1 MKWFKHYT
9 DASNGKFLNTIMDE
23 FGVEGYA
30 WYFMILELCAEKWD
44 GKGAP
49 IFTFHQRV
57 LLQKLRIRKLKLHS
71 YLTKVQLE
79 CGFSYTITQHL
90 IQIEVPKLSEYI
102 GSRLQ
107 RIDTDPRL
115 KTQTQIEDRLLP
127 FFDSLKP
134 EKKSRHD
141 IPQQFI
147 DEFGLT
153 VLERDWSKSFDYYHS
168 KKTKKDFWVF
178 MYEAMCRTRDFL
190 GVSKA
195 DEDRI
200 NELMK
205 KMDAE

>member
-1 MKWFKHYT
+1 
-9 DASNGKFLNTIMDE
+9 MDE

-44 GKGAP
+44 GRGAP
-49 IFTFHQRV
+49 KFTFHQRV
-57 LLQKLRIRKLKLHS
+57 LLQKLRVRKLKLHS

-90 IQIEVPKLSEYI
+90 IQIELPKLSEYI

-107 RIDTDPRL
+107 ITDPDPKL
-115 KTQTQIEDRLLP
+115 KTQTQTEERLLP

-134 EKKSRHD
+134 EKRSRYD

-168 KKTKKDFWVF
+168 KKIKKDFWVF

-190 GVSKA
+190 GISKA